1 MNKLEVVIADDHSL
15 IRLGLKSMKE
25 RANLI
30 NAKLNIAA
38 LEKGTKITLK
48 LKHE

>member
-1 MNKLEVVIADDHSL
+1 MGFLINNKTKSV
-15 IRLGLKSMKE
+15 GLKSMKE